1 MVIEILIIITVQAA
15 KSLKHAA
22 NGSAFSAVFLA
33 QSMSFFVLLSGRQ
46 SVKARAGRPARKG
59 KMIGPGTGDANGLP
73 FDRSKAVIPYL
84 GESDKYPLQLPPY
97 FEVVCL
103 DDLRNTKGPG
113 LGGKFHPFPS
123 LSSVAIMGWDGFNFV
138 ETRVGPGMGAGFKVS
153 TVSLNAQGRLIY
165 SHQFLFFFKKFPQSL
180 VSSSFQLARSLAR
193 SEGFFAPD
201 DSRAP
206 SVVLFPDDSFSTGFC
221 GVGECDIASRD
232 FVSSLYGFQMW
243 MTLWSHHPLVR
254 DIHPCHYPD
263 LRISEAG
270 DGPLGP
276 RSHPHQAP
284 RPRRL
289 RSRFQIP
296 ENIVIRLPENG
307 EWACTSNGEDVALY
321 EESLVAGLRLP
332 FRPFERG
339 LLHRFGLAPSQLN
352 PNAWRLVVGLQ
363 VLWRMAHE
371 GEHDLTIDE
380 FLFLYKLT
388 YMPSTPGIWGFT
400 CHKGSPR
407 LIPRVPNS
415 NRSWKPKFFFLCGE
429 NWEFSPGEAIGEDP
443 CGLRRPWGIPPA
455 DAFRRP
461 SLSQRLKE
469 NLSVVVDFQKERAV
483 RLADL
488 LSPFTLA
495 QWSLGP
501 EPSEEVKKAIKSYNL
516 RMTTRAERKR
526 LMEAAQN
533 LDDLPDASALFPKK
547 AKTKMPEKVHVYH
560 EIPPS
565 PVAVSKGKGVASEDI
580 QPTIYN
586 SMSRAMDKV
595 NKMYEKVDLE
605 VYDHIENMD
614 LLRISIQD
622 SLKAAG
628 QMFILGNRLRSSDRD
643 LAKLKAELEEAKVQ
657 TLAHQEAAEA
667 GLGKERDDLLKK
679 AETLQEEVANVRE
692 TAVTD
697 FKASEDFNDATRRY
711 YVAGFEHFRKRA
723 AQAFGE
729 VVNWQM
735 VKIFDDEETTAMEE
749 DSGEEEEGDD
759 VQSKERMVA
768 PTDVPSTPPNGDEG
782 NNLVAGPE
790 GGLDYSSGRPGYP
803 RGRSGCSSSNWWR
816 DAIVLILV
824 ILT

>member
-1 MVIEILIIITVQAA
+1 
-15 KSLKHAA
+15 
-22 NGSAFSAVFLA
+22 
-33 QSMSFFVLLSGRQ
+33 MSHNRMTEGLFMDRRASVVL
-46 SVKARAGRPARKG
+46 
-59 KMIGPGTGDANGLP
+59 GDA
-73 FDRSKAVIPYL
+73 KAFLLTLKVVTPYL
-84 GESDKYPLQLPPY
+84 GESEKYPLQLPPY

-103 DDLRNTKGPG
+103 NDLRNTKGPG
-113 LGGKFHPFPS
+113 L
-123 LSSVAIMGWDGFNFV
+123 
-138 ETRVGPGMGAGFKVS
+138 E
-153 TVSLNAQGRLIY
+153 
-165 SHQFLFFFKKFPQSL
+165 
-180 VSSSFQLARSLAR
+180 
-193 SEGFFAPD
+193 EGFLLRRF
-201 DSRAP
+201 SC
-206 SVVLFPDDSFSTGFC
+206 SLVVLFPVTAFLLVFAAWVSATLPLGTSSRVFMASNVDDSLESPSSGERYSPVPLSGSEDFGSRGRSSGTTESSTSDSLPQEVNLPIPGRELNKPF
-221 GVGECDIASRD
+221 IA
-232 FVSSLYGFQMW
+232 
-243 MTLWSHHPLVR
+243 
-254 DIHPCHYPD
+254 
-263 LRISEAG
+263 EK
-270 DGPLGP
+270 
-276 RSHPHQAP
+276 
-284 RPRRL
+284 
-289 RSRFQIP
+289 
-296 ENIVIRLPENG
+296 IRPENG

-352 PNAWRLVVGLQ
+352 PNAWWLVVGLQ
-363 VLWRMAHE
+363 
-371 GEHDLTIDE
+371 
-380 FLFLYKLT
+380 
-388 YMPSTPGIWGFT
+388 GFT

-516 RMTTRAERKR
+516 SQIGKKVV
-526 LMEAAQN
+526 MEKGASSKKGGN
-533 LDDLPDASALFPKK
+533 HDKPLPA

-657 TLAHQEAAEA
+657 TLAHQEAAEVLNAERGTLKSQVKKLEADLKKKDARLA

-759 VQSKERMVA
+759 VQSRERMVA

-790 GGLDYSSGRPGYP
+790 GGQTIQVDDSGYP
-803 RGRSGCSSSNWWR
+803 RGRSGCSSSNRWR